1 MRKFKFIGFGSKGT
15 CFGEGVFT
23 LNKVYTVT
31 KVYLGD
37 GDNQPCLRAIDDTGL
52 RMWEELYAF
61 EEVNDYD
68 TE

>member
-15 CFGEGVFT
+15 SFGEGRFT
-23 LNKVYTVT
+23 LNKVYRVT
-31 KVYLGD
+31 QVDLDD
-37 GDNQPCLRAIDDTGL
+37 GHNYPCLRAIDDAGL